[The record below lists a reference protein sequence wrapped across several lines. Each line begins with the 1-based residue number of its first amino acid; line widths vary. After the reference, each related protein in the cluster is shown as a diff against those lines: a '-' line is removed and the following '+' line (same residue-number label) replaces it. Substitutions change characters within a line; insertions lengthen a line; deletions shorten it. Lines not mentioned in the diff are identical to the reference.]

1 MNYTQG
7 ERFRA
12 TSDQTEA
19 ICHDSAPL
27 MILAGACTGKTTT
40 LLYRFIYLIENLGI
54 KPEHILAITYTERAA
69 KELTDRLG
77 KKIGEQVRDATITT
91 FHSFKNCCT
100 NLNNTNGLFYFK
112 SFGKFMFYT
121 S

>member
-1 MNYTQG
+1 MNYTHG

-27 MILAGACTGKTTT
+27 MILAGAGTGKTTT

-54 KPEHILAITYTERAA
+54 KPEYILAITYTERAA
-69 KELTDRLG
+69 KELTDRLV

-91 FHSFKNCCT
+91 FHSFCY
-100 NLNNTNGLFYFK
+100 GLI
-112 SFGKFMFYT
+112 
-121 S
+121 